1 MNSVCSARRSFTLI
15 ELLVVI
21 AIIAILAAILFPV
34 FAQAREK
41 ARQTSCL
48 SNIKQLT
55 LGFVMYAQ
63 DYDETFPQWKWDQ
76 NYSTSWGDKGSP
88 NPNNATTIWYYAIYP
103 YVKNGKVYACN
114 SDPRKT
120 KFQDNGWFV
129 GFNTANAP
137 VGSLPALNNEILSY
151 GANEPLTYAFPGLNA
166 IDKPADTFLIS
177 DSMSALSSWDCYDAG
192 WISVPE
198 NAPAND
204 PRRRFR
210 IPRVAW
216 SRNDNLQSPSGNY
229 YGDAC
234 SGSPVNS
241 GNFPTNW
248 DTTRYTMHMNGEN
261 IGFADGHAKFLQA
274 PRITANLY
282 GVGK

>member
-1 MNSVCSARRSFTLI
+1 MLTRRSERAGFTLI

-41 ARQTSCL
+41 ARSASL

-55 LGFVMYAQ
+55 LGFIMYSQ
-63 DYDETFPQWKWDQ
+63 DYDENFPQWKWDQ
-76 NYSTSWGDKGSP
+76 NYSTSWGDAATFS
-88 NPNNATTIWYYAIYP
+88 PNNATTIWYYAIYP
-103 YVKNGKVYACN
+103 YVKNGQVYTCP
-114 SDPRKT
+114 SDPRKV
-120 KFQDNGWFV
+120 KFSQNGWFV
-129 GFNTANAP
+129 WTGTGP
-137 VGSLPALNNEILSY
+137 KGALRNLDNNVLSY
-151 GANEPLTYAFPGLNA
+151 GANEPLTYSFPGLA
-166 IDKPADTFLIS
+166 QIDKPADTFLVA
-177 DSMSALSSWDCYDAG
+177 DMMSALSSWDCYDSG
-192 WISVPE
+192 WVSVPDS
-198 NAPAND
+198 APATD

-210 IPRVAW
+210 IPRLAW
-216 SRNDNLQSPSGNY
+216 AKNDNLQSPTGNY

-241 GNFPTNW
+241 GNFPANW
-248 DTTRYTMHMNGEN
+248 DSTTYTLHMNGEN
-261 IGFADGHAKFLQA
+261 IGFGDGHAKFLQA